1 MKLVTVGTG
10 SSGNCHLL
18 KRDNDRYVAL
28 DCGCKWSDVL
38 VGCAFRPIDIDLA
51 LVTHSHRDHSRYV
64 GDFVKSGID
73 VLSVNDVETKKVYQ
87 KGEVKFV
94 AFEVPHDV
102 DCYGYLIRM
111 DGRTIV
117 YMTDFGYCRYTF
129 KSWNVDTWIVA
140 CNHILPPDSEE
151 ANYSHVVWGHS
162 SLNTVKDILEA
173 SKSEALRNI
182 ILVHYNESQDLDS
195 MVAEIQTVVG
205 DQVKVALA
213 KKGEVITI

>member
-64 GDFVKSGID
+64 GDFKKSGID
-73 VLSVNDVETKKVYQ
+73 VLSVNDVEPKKVNQ

-102 DCYGYLIRM
+102 DCYGYLIRV

-117 YMTDFGYCRYTF
+117 YMTDFGYCRWTF
-129 KSWNVDTWIVA
+129 KSWNVDTFIIA
-140 CNHILPPDSEE
+140 CNYNVIPDAEE
-151 ANYSHVVWGHS
+151 ANYAHVVLGHS
-162 SLNTVKDILEA
+162 SLETVKDILEVN
-173 SKSEALRNI
+173 KS
-182 ILVHYNESQDLDS
+182 DS
-195 MVAEIQTVVG
+195 LKNVVLCHTSSSADTELMISEIQEVVG
-205 DQVKVALA
+205 DRVKVTVA
-213 KKGEVITI
+213 KKRGVIDL

>member
-64 GDFVKSGID
+64 GDFKKSGID
-73 VLSVNDVETKKVYQ
+73 VLSVNDVEPKKVYQ

-102 DCYGYLIRM
+102 DCYGYLIRV
-111 DGRTIV
+111 DGQTIV

-129 KSWNVDTWIVA
+129 KSWNVNTFIIA
-140 CNHILPPDSEE
+140 SNHIENPDSDSEKY
-151 ANYSHVVWGHS
+151 AHVVMGHS
-162 SLNTVKDILEA
+162 SLATVKDILAINKCDAMKNVILCHVSGDADA
-173 SKSEALRNI
+173 SQMVTEIKQIVGDDVNVA
-182 ILVHYNESQDLDS
+182 
-195 MVAEIQTVVG
+195 VAE
-205 DQVKVALA
+205 
-213 KKGEVITI
+213 KKGIIDL

>member
-1 MKLVTVGTG
+1 MKLITVGTG

-18 KRDNDRYVAL
+18 QMDNNKFVAL
-28 DCGCKWSDVL
+28 DCGCKWKDVL
-38 VGCAFRPIDIDLA
+38 VGCNFRPIDIEFA

-73 VLSVNDVETKKVYQ
+73 VLSVNDVEPRKVYQ

-102 DCYGYLIRM
+102 DCYGYLIRV

-129 KSWNVDTWIVA
+129 KSWNVDTFVIA
-140 CNHILPPDSEE
+140 CNYETPPDSED
-151 ANYSHVVWGHS
+151 AKYAHVVMGHS
-162 SLNTVKDILEA
+162 SLATVKDILAINKCDAMKNVILCHVSGDADA
-173 SKSEALRNI
+173 SQMVTEIKQIVGDKVNVA
-182 ILVHYNESQDLDS
+182 
-195 MVAEIQTVVG
+195 VAE
-205 DQVKVALA
+205 
-213 KKGEVITI
+213 KKGIIDL